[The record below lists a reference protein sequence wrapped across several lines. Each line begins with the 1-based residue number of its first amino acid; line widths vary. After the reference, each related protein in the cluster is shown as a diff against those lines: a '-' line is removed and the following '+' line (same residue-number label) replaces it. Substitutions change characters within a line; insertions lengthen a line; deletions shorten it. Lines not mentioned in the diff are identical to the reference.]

1 MSHIIEHKYTVGD
14 FIQFMYSNKVTEGKI
29 ESVQISVNTNQKIK
43 IKGKDD
49 STVEKEVTIKVPRF
63 ERDSAFKYVA
73 QQVAFGPRIPNT
85 PAHIACQNYLSS
97 SLKSFGADV
106 IEPPTNL
113 CGRSRCLSVTPLLV

>member
-1 MSHIIEHKYTVGD
+1 MNIRIL
-14 FIQFMYSNKVTEGKI
+14 FILGLFFFSALQSCQSDAKNKVE
-29 ESVQISVNTNQKIK
+29 
-43 IKGKDD
+43 
-49 STVEKEVTIKVPRF
+49 EKEITVKVPRF

-106 IEPPTNL
+106 IEQKFTAKSFDGKLLNGNNIIGKFNKIERTTN
-113 CGRSRCLSVTPLLV
+113 